1 MEQSFNNRSVLA
13 FESRRAKE
21 IWTLIET
28 FGGRPVVAP
37 AMREVPRES
46 DDEALGLADG
56 IERGD
61 FDAVVFLTG
70 VGVRALLDAADRA
83 GRRARLVDALRVA
96 RVIVR
101 GPKPAAVLRDLQVA
115 VWANAP
121 EPNTWRV
128 LMDAIEAR
136 AGEWTL
142 QGARVAV
149 QEYGVSNT
157 ELLDALRSAGA
168 RVTAVPTYQWA
179 MPEDVEPLRN
189 AARALHPDVVL
200 PHSRLKHSIAEVL
213 KREGYLAEVAVEGTT
228 RKQMRLKLR
237 FAGRRSVIEG
247 LKRLSSPGRRM
258 YASCTDIPKVRGGLG
273 VIVLSTSAGVVTD
286 REARRR
292 KLGGELLCS
301 VW

>member
-13 FESRRAKE
+13 LESRRAKE
-21 IWTLIET
+21 IGALIET
-28 FGGRPVVAP
+28 FGGRPLVAP

-56 IERGD
+56 IEQGH

-83 GRRARLVDALRVA
+83 GRRTRLVDALRLT

-101 GPKPAAVLRDLQVA
+101 GPKPAAVLRELQVP

-121 EPNTWRV
+121 EPNTWRE

-136 AGEWTL
+136 ANEWTL
-142 QGARVAV
+142 SGARVAV

-157 ELLDALRSAGA
+157 ELLDALRAAGA

-179 MPEDVEPLRN
+179 MPEDVEPLR
-189 AARALHPDVVL
+189 AAVTAVVAGQVDVLLVTSGIQIVHFLKVARAMGKETDVKAALAHVVIGSIGPSASAELRRNGLEPTFEPTHP
-200 PHSRLKHSIAEVL
+200 K
-213 KREGYLAEVAVEGTT
+213 
-228 RKQMRLKLR
+228 M
-237 FAGRRSVIEG
+237 G
-247 LKRLSSPGRRM
+247 LL
-258 YASCTDIPKVRGGLG
+258 V
-273 VIVLSTSAGVVTD
+273 
-286 REARRR
+286 REATAA
-292 KLGGELLCS
+292 
-301 VW
+301 